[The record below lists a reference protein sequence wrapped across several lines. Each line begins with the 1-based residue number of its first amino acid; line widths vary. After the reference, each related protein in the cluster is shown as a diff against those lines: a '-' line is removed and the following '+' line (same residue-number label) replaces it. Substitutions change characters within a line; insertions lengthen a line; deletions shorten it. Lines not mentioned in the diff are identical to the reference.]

1 MKYEIVY
8 NFNYSELLGLYMPE
22 PVTCSLK
29 KDGRLD
35 KRYKLATPETLAG
48 LSSVTFEG
56 TPHARLLEIAAA
68 LSEEQLSVKFK
79 PKGKRKVNFKVIQA
93 DKTVYDLCAKHISR
107 KVAEMLQLCYE
118 NGYPVTVGL
127 LRKEA
132 AEDFRYTFSEEA
144 YNPRLKFAKHAEG
157 IDYTLY
163 FETSKGLVYPFD
175 TDTIIL
181 TNHPAWVIM
190 ENKIIHLDQLNGNK
204 LKPFLKKTKITIPQ
218 RTMKVYFEKFI
229 MDLVPKVK
237 IDTDGFEIENDKD
250 LKGVGIELVE
260 DVFTQQYLLRLH
272 FQYSYFQFR
281 SGDPGESKTT
291 IHFSSDETEV
301 LIINQLRDKAAESKV
316 VSGVEKLGATK
327 TDSDYFLVGA
337 GERSAVL
344 KWLGEHKKELIGL
357 GLTLEEEVGMGSRSL
372 SIKPFSIE
380 VSVIKDND
388 WFDVGGVVR
397 VGKQDI
403 PFVDLINNIKNDD
416 PYFLLSDGTYFVIP
430 EEWMAKY
437 GSLAKFGQ
445 QEGGR
450 FKLAKNHIGLLEDV
464 TDDGGGMTVPVVNM
478 DLDTVD
484 YKQSDKL
491 KATLRPYQ
499 VDGIKWLIKH
509 QQNDLGACLADDM
522 GLGKT
527 LQVIAALVHKAE
539 SREAEPVVAQNSE
552 AQLSMF
558 DVGYAEELSPLQSL
572 IVVPASLV
580 HNWKAELHKFAPH
593 LKVSAYIGAG
603 RKERQSV
610 INIYDVVITTYQTAL
625 RDIDFLQKKEWTY
638 VVLDESHYI
647 KNRNSKIFKAL
658 AELRAEHKISLSGT
672 PIENSLSDLWSQMQF
687 INPDILGSFDFFKKN
702 FKDTIEKDSCEMSTL
717 ELRKIIDPFLLRRTK
732 QEVLTELPP
741 VMEQSLVIPMTPEQ
755 KKLFEERKSAARNN
769 LLSLDEK
776 DKGYKMHVF
785 KELMALRQL
794 ANHPTLVET
803 EYKGG
808 SGKYEMMLNKLSS
821 LLKAGHRVLIFSSF
835 TSLLDLV
842 SGDLEAQAIP
852 YVKLTGSDTQ
862 KARQKSVAAFQEGKA
877 PVFLISIKAG
887 GTGLNLTEADY
898 VFILDPWWNPFVEE
912 QAIARAHRMG
922 QKNKVTV
929 IRFISEESIEEKIQ
943 VLQAKKRQLNAEII
957 SGEGMGKLD
966 KEEVAYLLG

>member
-1 MKYEIVY
+1 MKYAIVY
-8 NFNYSELLGLYMPE
+8 NFNYNELLGCYLPE

-35 KRYKLATPETLAG
+35 KRYKRATPETLAG
-48 LSSVTFEG
+48 LSSVEFED
-56 TPHARLLEIAAA
+56 TPHTKLVGIAES
-68 LSEEQLSVKFK
+68 LTEESLSVKFK
-79 PKGKRKVNFKVIQA
+79 PKGKRKVNFKVIKA
-93 DKTVYDLCAKHISR
+93 DKTVFDLCVKYISR
-107 KVAEMLQLCYE
+107 KMAEMLTLCKAHQ
-118 NGYPVTVGL
+118 YPVTIGL
-127 LRKEA
+127 LRREA
-132 AEDFRYTFSEEA
+132 AEDFRYTFSSED
-144 YNPRLKFAKHAEG
+144 YRPRLKFAKHTEG

-163 FETSKGLVYPFD
+163 FEKNQGLVYPFN
-175 TDTIIL
+175 TDTHII
-181 TNHPAWVIM
+181 TNHPAWVVM
-190 ENKIIHLDQLNGNK
+190 EDRLIHLSQLNGNK

-250 LKGVGIELVE
+250 LKTIKIEVVE
-260 DVFTQQYLLRLH
+260 DVFSEKFLLRLQ

-281 SGDPGESKTT
+281 SGDPNESKTT
-291 IHFSSDETEV
+291 IHFSNDETEV
-301 LIINQLRDKAAESKV
+301 LIINQLRDKTAESKV
-316 VSGVEKLGATK
+316 VKGIKTLGATK
-327 TDSDYFLVGA
+327 TDADYFSIGE
-337 GERSAVL
+337 GERSAL
-344 KWLGEHKKELIGL
+344 LHWISDHKAQLEDL
-357 GLTLEEEVGMGSRSL
+357 GLHLEDQVMMGSRPL
-372 SIKPFSIE
+372 SIQPFSIE
-380 VSVIKDND
+380 VSVVKDND

-403 PFVDLINNIKNDD
+403 PFVDLIDNIKNDN
-416 PYFLLSDGTYFVIP
+416 PYFLLADGTYFVIP
-430 EEWMAKY
+430 QEWMAKY

-445 QEGGR
+445 KEGNR
-450 FKLAKNHIGLLEDV
+450 FKLAKNHIGLLEGV
-464 TDDGGGMTVPVVNM
+464 TQDDDGMHIPVVNM
-478 DLDTVD
+478 SADDVD
-484 YKQSDKL
+484 YTPSALL

-499 VDGIKWLIKH
+499 LAGVKWLIKH

-527 LQVIAALVHKAE
+527 LQVIATLVHKAE
-539 SREAEPVVAQNSE
+539 SREADPQPVTQP

-558 DVGYAEELSPLQSL
+558 DVGYAEELTPLQSL
-572 IVVPASLV
+572 VVVPASLV
-580 HNWKAELHKFAPH
+580 HNWKAELQKFAPH
-593 LKVSAYIGAG
+593 LKVTAYIGAG

-610 INIYDVVITTYQTAL
+610 IDIYDVVITTYQTAL
-625 RDIDFLQKKEWTY
+625 RDIAFLQKKEWTY

-658 AELRAEHKISLSGT
+658 ADLRAEHKISLSGT

-702 FKDTIEKDSCEMSTL
+702 FKEAIEKEASEAAIA
-717 ELRKIIDPFLLRRTK
+717 ELRKIIEPFLLRRTK
-732 QEVLTELPP
+732 GEVLTELPP
-741 VMEQSLVIPMTPEQ
+741 VMEQSLTIPMTEPQ
-755 KKLFEERKSAARNN
+755 KKLFEERKSAARNS

-776 DKGYKMHVF
+776 DRGYKMHVF

-794 ANHPTLVET
+794 SNHPALVDEAY
-803 EYKGG
+803 EGS
-808 SGKYEMMLNKLSS
+808 SGKYEMMLGKLSS

-842 SGDLEAQAIP
+842 SQDLGRQGIL

-862 KARQKSVAAFQEGKA
+862 KARQESVKSFQEGKA

-943 VLQAKKRQLNAEII
+943 VLQAKKRKLNAEVI
-957 SGEGMGKLD
+957 SGEAISHLD
-966 KEEVAYLLG
+966 KDDVAYLLG